1 MGEPNKCIIDV
12 KKPKLIKSH
21 NSVIFRVIAFIPPQ
35 KASPNTPQPAIRT
48 IHVLSKAILFLSA
61 TRAIKAFKKGVLY
74 HEEDCNRGP
83 KNDPPILEPAF
94 LLVNR

>member
-1 MGEPNKCIIDV
+1 MVTLRHTSPPCRLNKDTLADCCRLEDVIIVDAV
-12 KKPKLIKSH
+12 AALFVTTAQISQLCKFNMICF
-21 NSVIFRVIAFIPPQ
+21 VI
-35 KASPNTPQPAIRT
+35 
-48 IHVLSKAILFLSA
+48 

-74 HEEDCNRGP
+74 HGEDCNRGP